1 MKVKINTIKIDQQD
15 HELYFFKIKAS
26 QLYDL
31 VEINQRDSDKDAG
44 YQRALSPSR
53 AKSISRY
60 IIDKKRPIAPAI
72 IIALNHAEFNPQT
85 NQLEIHK
92 RPDAGWVI
100 DGQHRLKGAK
110 IASEDSVDIELPVI
124 SYLNV
129 SLKYQIE
136 QFITIN
142 QEAKSV
148 PSTLYLDLLKQL
160 PGENKSPVL
169 LAKEKTV
176 SIANELRKN
185 DDDDNIFYERI
196 SPVTPLKKGQV
207 SLTNFVRKVHPL
219 LVEGKGNFSTYS
231 MQQFQKILTNYFTG
245 LSKYQPDFFV
255 SFENNPFFKTLG
267 FGALLNALP
276 IFFQWVTKENHG
288 KFTIETV
295 EEGFRKLDSTDFDF
309 NNWKKMGSGSDA
321 EKRAGLDL
329 ITAIEDAFSQ
339 NGSESITLD

>member
-1 MKVKINTIKIDQQD
+1 MNIKIDSIKIKQQD
-15 HELYFFKIKAS
+15 HELYLFKIKAS
-26 QLYDL
+26 QLYEL
-31 VEINQRDSDKDAG
+31 VEINQRDSDKEAG

-53 AKSISRY
+53 AKSIARY
-60 IIDKKRPIAPAI
+60 IVDKKRPIAPAI
-72 IIALNHAEFNPQT
+72 IIALNHAQFNDKTGQI
-85 NQLEIHK
+85 EIK
-92 RPDAGWVI
+92 NVADAGWVI

-110 IASEDSVDIELPVI
+110 IASENGVDIDLAVI
-124 SYLNV
+124 AYLGV

-176 SIANELRKN
+176 TIANELRKRE
-185 DDDDNIFYERI
+185 DEDNIFYERI
-196 SPVTPLKKGQV
+196 SPVTPLKKGQI

-231 MQQFQKILTNYFTG
+231 MQQFQKILVNYFTG

-276 IFFQWVTKENHG
+276 TFFQWVTKENHG

-295 EEGFRKLDSTDFDF
+295 EDGFSKLDSTDFDF
-309 NNWKKMGSGSDA
+309 ENWKKMGSGSDA

-329 ITAIEDAFSQ
+329 ISAIEDAFSQ
-339 NGSESITLD
+339 NGNESITLD